1 MVPLL
6 HGAFTLWHLLLWAKT
21 WHPHLHESQR
31 TTHGVFFSYDVG
43 HREGTQVSML
53 GRITFS
59 TEPSHQLVTTD
70 TEFNDLCIRIYIL
83 GYTPTMKTFS

>member
-1 MVPLL
+1 MQVSSGKIELL
-6 HGAFTLWHLLLWAKT
+6 RPGTPTYMKVRGQLM
-21 WHPHLHESQR
+21 E
-31 TTHGVFFSYDVG
+31 FFLAYDVG

-59 TEPSHQLVTTD
+59 TEPSHQPVTTD

-83 GYTPTMKTFS
+83 GYTPTMKTFP